1 MVTRLD
7 DADWNVMLDAWEAAV
22 GASPPILLYS
32 GSEPATLAA
41 APTGTLLASGTAP
54 ADWLAAAVS
63 GSKAKLGTWNLTG
76 VAPGTAG
83 YYRMR
88 NTANT
93 RTVVQG
99 LVGSQ
104 VVLSTSALSSVNSN
118 VLNFG
123 VATAGAGIFAG
134 MRVTG
139 AGVPVD
145 TYVVA
150 TSGNTAITSR
160 TLVAG
165 VASSASITFRYDLT
179 IDNPVIALSQAIEVV
194 SWSLTRVG

>member
-1 MVTRLD
+1 MATRLSD
-7 DADWNVMLDAWEAAV
+7 LGWNAMLNAWETYV
-22 GASPPILLYS
+22 GTSPILRIYT
-32 GSEPATLAA
+32 GGEPSTLEA

-54 ADWLAAAVS
+54 PDWLAAAAS
-63 GSKAKLGTWNLTG
+63 GSIAKLGTWNLTG
-76 VAPGTAG
+76 SAAGTAG

-88 NTANT
+88 NSLDTL
-93 RTVVQG
+93 TVGQG

-104 VVLSTSALSSVNSN
+104 VVLSTSALSAVNSN

-179 IDNPVIALSQAIEVV
+179 VDNPVIAPSQAIEVV
-194 SWSLTRVG
+194 SWSLTRVA